1 MELRCCRNVQGWKS
15 HGEREE
21 TMGKGDQWR
30 KGWFLVITADSVD
43 GLERNNGVAPSPE
56 FSAFLCLNNYK
67 IVFLL
72 EVSTNLSR

>member
-1 MELRCCRNVQGWKS
+1 
-15 HGEREE
+15 
-21 TMGKGDQWR
+21 MGKGDQWR
-30 KGWFLVITADSVD
+30 KGWFLVITADSVH